1 MPHLSTTGHHP
12 KEAIMRTRWWN
23 LLLSVW
29 LTVAPFVLG
38 FDSPRARAN
47 TVTVALCLFVFVLV
61 ADSIPAFRFVD
72 TALGLWLAVS
82 PFLLGYSDERVSTV
96 NSVIVGLLVAG
107 LSLLPAWRAG
117 QLYLRPRHRVHV

>member
-1 MPHLSTTGHHP
+1 
-12 KEAIMRTRWWN
+12 MRTRWWN

-38 FDSPRARAN
+38 FDSPQARAN
-47 TVTVALCLFVFVLV
+47 TFTVGLCLFLFVLV

-82 PFLLGYSDERVSTV
+82 PFLFGYSGELRATV
-96 NSVIVGLLVAG
+96 NSVLVGLLVAA
-107 LSLLPAWRAG
+107 LSLLPARRAG
-117 QLYLRPRHRVHV
+117 QLYLRPGRAIRV